1 MRNLYLAVFICLSVF
16 ALSAQKTL
24 PEIEAEYDGSEYNF
38 EEYSNELQGDSWY
51 DGGQKVAVKAGS
63 SLADRIKNKYAASN
77 AHDFRLDTAWVEGR
91 KDYGIGEGIT
101 FTFEAKSIGHDNYTV
116 RGFRIANGYVKSR
129 ELWADNSRIKT
140 LKLYADNK
148 PFAVVKL
155 SDVYGFQAVNFPD
168 VKLSRKKSTAIK
180 LEIVEVYPGR
190 KFQDTSI
197 AEINFFGSGIY

>member
-1 MRNLYLAVFICLSVF
+1 MLFRS
-16 ALSAQKTL
+16 
-24 PEIEAEYDGSEYNF
+24 
-38 EEYSNELQGDSWY
+38 
-51 DGGQKVAVKAGS
+51 KAGS